1 MNIYHFLCLSLLH
14 RSQKKRDSM
23 YVVVSGDSK
32 KKIRIY
38 LVKIFVQWVA
48 ILSERLFNY
57 FYTHKCFQRYFFGF
71 FLIFT
76 LLWHV
81 SWKCLVY
88 KMHTFSE
95 RILFQEPMTKIVH
108 FLRIF
113 VSICIATSQKHIF
126 HIFTAK
132 CCLSLMQKC
141 NSLSKHGKPVRRKL
155 MYSLY
160 PRPDD
165 YTQWVARFLLL
176 CFFTRKIFSMFF
188 KLHVGQIQ
196 THIVP
201 L

>member
-1 MNIYHFLCLSLLH
+1 M
-14 RSQKKRDSM
+14 
-23 YVVVSGDSK
+23 SGDSK

-48 ILSERLFNY
+48 ILSEWLFFFIYPMCFKKY
-57 FYTHKCFQRYFFGF
+57 F
-71 FLIFT
+71 LDV
-76 LLWHV
+76 LLDFHIIVAMFHENIWF
-81 SWKCLVY
+81 KR
-88 KMHTFSE
+88 
-95 RILFQEPMTKIVH
+95 RILFQKGFSLRKLWQKLSN
-108 FLRIF
+108 FLHTF

-176 CFFTRKIFSMFF
+176 CFFTRKIFQRF
-188 KLHVGQIQ
+188 
-196 THIVP
+196 
-201 L
+201 